1 MNKNLEKI
9 TVDSNSEMAQKVFNM
24 DIDLFRCLAM
34 VTVDFLADMEDKDK
48 MELLSFY
55 TEKNQDMCSEFVNRI
70 ADESNNIYDQ
80 LIHFAMATVT
90 LALNFHG
97 CYEYLKGSVE
107 IQDLL
112 GDLYEEGE
120 SDEHE

>member
-1 MNKNLEKI
+1 
-9 TVDSNSEMAQKVFNM
+9 M

-34 VTVDFLADMEDKDK
+34 VTVDFIAEMEDKDRQ
-48 MELLSFY
+48 ELLEIY
-55 TEKNQDMCSEFVNRI
+55 TEKNQDLCSEFVNRI
-70 ADESNNIYDQ
+70 ADVSDNIYDQ

-97 CYEYLKGSVE
+97 CYEYLKGSAE

-112 GDLYEEGE
+112 GDLYEE
-120 SDEHE
+120 SD

>member
-1 MNKNLEKI
+1 MSKDLEKI
-9 TVDSNSEMAQKVFNM
+9 TVNCESEMAQKVFDM

-34 VTVDFLADMEDKDK
+34 VTVDFLAEMEGEDRQ
-48 MELLSFY
+48 ELLTFY

-70 ADESNNIYDQ
+70 ADESDNIYDQ